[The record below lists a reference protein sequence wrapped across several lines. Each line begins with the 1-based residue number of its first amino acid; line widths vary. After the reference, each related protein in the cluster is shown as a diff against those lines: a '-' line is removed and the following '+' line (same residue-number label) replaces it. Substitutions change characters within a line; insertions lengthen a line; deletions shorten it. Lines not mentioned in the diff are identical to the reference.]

1 MVNPESTVERG
12 KENNMRLRTTD
23 ISARTIGGETIVLD
37 LPNSQYFAITGV
49 GSRVF
54 ELLGEERSL
63 DDLVAAITT
72 EFDVD
77 ESIARR
83 DVEIFV
89 DRLRQA
95 QLLA

>member
-1 MVNPESTVERG
+1 
-12 KENNMRLRTTD
+12 MRLRTAD

-37 LPNSQYFAITGV
+37 LPNSQYFAVTGV

-63 DDLVAAITT
+63 ADLVAVVVAEYDI
-72 EFDVD
+72 D
-77 ESIARR
+77 EPTARR
-83 DVEIFV
+83 DVEAFV

>member
-1 MVNPESTVERG
+1 
-12 KENNMRLRTTD
+12 MRLRTSD

-37 LPNSQYFAITGV
+37 LPSSQYFAITGV

-54 ELLGEERSL
+54 QLLAEERSV
-63 DDLVAAITT
+63 DDLVTAILA
-72 EFDVD
+72 EFEVD
-77 ESIARR
+77 EATARR
-83 DVEIFV
+83 DVETFV

>member
-1 MVNPESTVERG
+1 
-12 KENNMRLRTTD
+12 MRLRTSD

-37 LPNSQYFAITGV
+37 LPSSQYFAITGI

-54 ELLGEERSL
+54 ELLSEERTL
-63 DDLVAAITT
+63 EDLVAAILA
-72 EFDVD
+72 EYEVD
-77 ESIARR
+77 EAVARR
-83 DVEIFV
+83 DVEAFV

>member
-1 MVNPESTVERG
+1 
-12 KENNMRLRTTD
+12 MRLRTSD

-63 DDLVAAITT
+63 DDLVATVVA
-72 EFDVD
+72 EFEVD
-77 ESIARR
+77 DATARR
-83 DVEIFV
+83 DVTAFV
-89 DRLRQA
+89 GRLRDA

>member
-1 MVNPESTVERG
+1 
-12 KENNMRLRTTD
+12 MRLRTSD
-23 ISARTIGGETIVLD
+23 ISARTIAGETIVLD

-54 ELLGEERSL
+54 ELLGEERTL
-63 DDLVAAITT
+63 DDLVTT
-72 EFDVD
+72 VVAEYEVD
-77 ESIARR
+77 EPTARR
-83 DVEIFV
+83 DVSAFV

>member
-1 MVNPESTVERG
+1 
-12 KENNMRLRTTD
+12 MRLRTTD

-54 ELLGEERSL
+54 ELLGEERSM
-63 DDLVAAITT
+63 DDLVTT
-72 EFDVD
+72 IVAEYDVD
-77 ESIARR
+77 EPTARR
-83 DVEIFV
+83 DVGVFV